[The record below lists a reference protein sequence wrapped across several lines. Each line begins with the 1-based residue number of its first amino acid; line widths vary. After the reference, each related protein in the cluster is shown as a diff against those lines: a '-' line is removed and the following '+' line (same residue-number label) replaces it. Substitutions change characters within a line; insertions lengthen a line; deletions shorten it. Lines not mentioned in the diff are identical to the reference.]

1 MEKEIKLNIPQ
12 DKLDFIYHVKGALSF
27 DQCNN
32 IIKFYDDNEEYYQK
46 GSVYDLNSK
55 SKISTSSELKKC
67 TEIFVSTNLLI
78 ENKYFQSFDSII
90 IKIIDEYKIKYN
102 FLNYG
107 PRWGMN
113 KVFKIQKYLPSEG
126 YFATHCENQGS
137 CDTTRRM
144 LAWMVYLNTVT
155 DGGETEFPCQGVKF
169 QPHCGDVLIWPAY
182 WTHPHHGLT
191 SPSQEKII
199 MTGWYSYYDT

>member
-1 MEKEIKLNIPQ
+1 MRKEIKLNIPK
-12 DKLDFIYHVKGALSF
+12 DKLDFIYHVKGAFSV

-32 IIKFYDDNEEYYQK
+32 LIKFYNDHEKYHKQGTLIGDNTKLY
-46 GSVYDLNSK
+46 SK
-55 SKISTSSELKKC
+55 LKKC
-67 TEIFVSTNLLI
+67 TEIFISTDLLI
-78 ENKYFQSFDSII
+78 KSKYFKSFDSTM
-90 IKIIDEYKIKYN
+90 IKIIDNYKMKYN
-102 FLNYG
+102 FLNYTKK
-107 PRWGMN
+107 WGMN
-113 KVFKIQKYLPSEG
+113 KIFKIQKYLPSEG
-126 YFATHCENQGS
+126 YFATHCENDGVRDG
-137 CDTTRRM
+137 CMRM

>member
-1 MEKEIKLNIPQ
+1 MEKEIKLNIPK

-32 IIKFYDDNEEYYQK
+32 IIKFYDDNEDYYNK
-46 GSVYDLNSK
+46 GTTYNIRGESK
-55 SKISTSSELKKC
+55 VFSEIKKC
-67 TEIFVSTNLLI
+67 TEIFVSKNLLK
-78 ENKYFQSFDSII
+78 EHESFHFLNSIF
-90 IKIIDEYKIKYN
+90 IKIIDEYKMKYN

-107 PRWGMN
+107 LRWGMN
-113 KVFKIQKYLPSEG
+113 KIFKIQKYLPSEG
-126 YFATHCENQGS
+126 YFATHCENDGS
-137 CDTTRRM
+137 STTRMRM

-182 WTHPHHGLT
+182 WTHPHHGLA

>member
-1 MEKEIKLNIPQ
+1 MEKEIKLNIPRGE
-12 DKLDFIYHVKGALSF
+12 LDFIYHVKGALSF

-32 IIKFYDDNEEYYQK
+32 IIKFYDDNEDYYQK
-46 GSVYDLNSK
+46 GTTYIRGESK
-55 SKISTSSELKKC
+55 VFPELKKC
-67 TEIFVSTNLLI
+67 TEIFVSINVL
-78 ENKYFQSFDSII
+78 NKHEYFHFLNSTF

-102 FLNYG
+102 FLNFVCK
-107 PRWGMN
+107 WGMN

-126 YFATHCENQGS
+126 YFATHCENDGLPN
-137 CDTTRRM
+137 CRMRM

-182 WTHPHHGLT
+182 WTHPHHGLA

-199 MTGWYSYYDT
+199 MTGWYNYVNA

>member
-1 MEKEIKLNIPQ
+1 MEKEIKLNIPRGE
-12 DKLDFIYHVKGALSF
+12 LDFIYHVKGALSF

-32 IIKFYDDNEEYYQK
+32 IIKFYDDNEKYYQE
-46 GSVYDLNSK
+46 GSIYDVNLSK
-55 SKISTSSELKKC
+55 ALVSSEFKKC
-67 TEIFVSTNLLI
+67 TEIFISTKLLI
-78 ENKYFQSFDSII
+78 ESEYFKSFDSTI
-90 IKIIDEYKIKYN
+90 IKIIDEYKMKYN
-102 FLNYG
+102 FLNHG

-113 KVFKIQKYLPSEG
+113 KIFKIQKYLPSEG
-126 YFATHCENQGS
+126 YFATHCENDGS
-137 CDTTRRM
+137 SKSRSRM

-191 SPSQEKII
+191 SPSQDKII

>member
-1 MEKEIKLNIPQ
+1 MKEEIKLNIPK
-12 DKLDFIYHVKGALSF
+12 DNLDFIYYVKGVLSSEEC
-27 DQCNN
+27 DN
-32 IIKFYDDNEEYYQK
+32 IIKFYDDNKKYHDRGHISRDSK
-46 GSVYDLNSK
+46 KVY
-55 SKISTSSELKKC
+55 SEMKKC
-67 TEIFVSTNLLI
+67 TEIYISKNLLS
-78 ENKYFQSFDSII
+78 EDKNFQSFNSAIM
-90 IKIIDEYKIKYN
+90 KIIDEYKIKYN
-102 FLNYG
+102 FLNFVCK
-107 PRWGMN
+107 WGMN

-126 YFATHCENQGS
+126 YFATHCENDGS
-137 CDTTRRM
+137 SNTRRRM

>member
-1 MEKEIKLNIPQ
+1 MRKEIKLNIPK
-12 DKLDFIYHVKGALSF
+12 DKLNFIYHVKGVLSV

-32 IIKFYDDNEEYYQK
+32 IIKFYDDNEEYHRK
-46 GSVYDLNSK
+46 GALSGDPTNEYSK
-55 SKISTSSELKKC
+55 LKKC
-67 TEIFVSTNLLI
+67 TEICINTNVLV
-78 ENKYFQSFDSII
+78 ESEYFKSFDSTI
-90 IKIIDEYKIKYN
+90 IKIIDEYKMKYN
-102 FLNYG
+102 FLNYTL
-107 PRWGMN
+107 RWRMN
-113 KVFKIQKYLPSEG
+113 KIFKIQKYLPSQA
-126 YFATHCENQGS
+126 YFATHCENDGTPS
-137 CDTTRRM
+137 TRMRM

>member
-1 MEKEIKLNIPQ
+1 MKEEIKLNIPK
-12 DKLDFIYHVKGALSF
+12 DNLNFIYHIKGALSSEVC
-27 DQCNN
+27 DD
-32 IIKFYDDNEEYYQK
+32 IIEFYDNNKRYHQEGK
-46 GSVYDLNSK
+46 LACSSN
-55 SKISTSSELKKC
+55 KIYSELKKC
-67 TEIFVSTNLLI
+67 TEIYISKNLLT
-78 ENKYFQSFDSII
+78 ESEYFEDFNSTI
-90 IKIIDEYKIKYN
+90 IKIINEYKMKYN
-102 FLNYG
+102 FLNYTV
-107 PRWGMN
+107 RWGMYKN
-113 KVFKIQKYLPSEG
+113 FKIQKYLPSEG
-126 YFATHCENQGS
+126 YFATHCENDGLP
-137 CDTTRRM
+137 TNRTRM